1 MNRRFSLPSKSRLL
15 CTLAAVGLVT
25 SLGACSSLSELGKTP
40 EEIVAL
46 RSQARWDAIFADNWE
61 TAYSY
66 ATPAYR
72 ERVDLRAYRALYG
85 STVDRKGARV
95 AKVNCES
102 AEVCV
107 ATIAMRFT
115 LPQLPATAAPLETNF
130 DERWLLGEDG
140 RWYLLHRGQ

>member
-1 MNRRFSLPSKSRLL
+1 MNRRFSHPFKSLRV
-15 CTLAAVGLVT
+15 LAAAGLVA
-25 SLGACSSLSELGKTP
+25 SLGACSGLSELGKTP

-46 RSQARWDAIFADNWE
+46 RSQARWDAIFANNWE

-72 ERVDLRAYRALYG
+72 ERVDLKAYRALHG
-85 STVDRKGARV
+85 SDVDRKGARV

-102 AEVCV
+102 AEACV
-107 ATIAMRFT
+107 ATVTISFT
-115 LPQLPATAAPLETNF
+115 MPQLPKRTTPLETSF